1 MPPHLSTSF
10 EIQKYYQNKPKF
22 NGFYSR
28 NNLPK
33 IKDGAFAINLDEC
46 KSVGTHWIGLYV
58 NDDNGSA
65 CCNATYFDSCRFK
78 LIPKEIKK
86 FMENEN
92 IMTNIEY
99 NHMIQ

>member
-22 NGFYSR
+22 NGVYSR

-33 IKDGAFAINLDEC
+33 IKDGAFAINPDEC
-46 KSVGTHWIGLYV
+46 KSVDTDWIGLYV

-65 CCNATYFDSCRFK
+65 CWMQPTLIAADLNLFQKK
-78 LIPKEIKK
+78 LKNSWKTRISWQI
-86 FMENEN
+86 
-92 IMTNIEY
+92 
-99 NHMIQ
+99 